1 MKKTQFMSKGKT
13 ILMFFLLVR
22 DTLLVNNAPF
32 KEGSKPNRQN
42 TQLEYDITLQ
52 DLPEHMTTNKDL
64 LKEVK
69 HLPIMFF
76 SSPMTVQ

>member
-1 MKKTQFMSKGKT
+1 MEKIQFMAQGKT
-13 ILMFFLLVR
+13 ILVIFLLVK

-52 DLPEHMTTNKDL
+52 DLQEHMTTNKEF

-69 HLPIMFF
+69 YVTL
-76 SSPMTVQ
+76 TLALY

>member
-1 MKKTQFMSKGKT
+1 MAKGKT
-13 ILMFFLLVR
+13 VLMVFIFVR

-32 KEGSKPNRQN
+32 KDGSKPKRQN

-52 DLPEHMTTNKDL
+52 DLPEYMTTNKDL

-69 HLPIMFF
+69 H
-76 SSPMTVQ
+76 